1 MNSLVGGQG
10 ELGHCQAIGRAK
22 LQVSGST
29 NVLNVRGSGS
39 ATTSSIFSVDGNNG
53 RLFEVSDDLS
63 NSLFSV
69 NTIAGLPV
77 IEAFA
82 DYSVTMGTYGQYVL
96 QVTGSNVG
104 IGSSAPG
111 AKLDVNGNVRA
122 TSFTGSFSGSAT
134 NAVSASYALTA
145 SYALNAGDSVGQVS

>member
-1 MNSLVGGQG
+1 
-10 ELGHCQAIGRAK
+10 
-22 LQVSGST
+22 
-29 NVLNVRGSGS
+29 
-39 ATTSSIFSVDGNNG
+39 
-53 RLFEVSDDLS
+53 
-63 NSLFSV
+63 
-69 NTIAGLPV
+69 
-77 IEAFA
+77 
-82 DYSVTMGTYGQYVL
+82 MGTYGQYVL